1 MIRVRKES
9 PNKTIGYRFHS
20 IYCSLNCLS
29 LFWIARNSSPNKN
42 VDAINLQRINFVYFV
57 CVNLL
62 YAITQI
68 HERFMVAFL
77 CVCFC
82 PFIDCICC
90 FINYVRM
97 LRCCVLLCW
106 MLNVDSH
113 SSLPILAS
121 RKSFR
126 QVNSVNQQSNLLLS
140 FMAHGI

>member
-29 LFWIARNSSPNKN
+29 FELLGIVPRIKN

-62 YAITQI
+62 FAITQI

-90 FINYVRM
+90 FINYDRM
-97 LRCCVLLCW
+97 LRCCVLIC
-106 MLNVDSH
+106 
-113 SSLPILAS
+113 
-121 RKSFR
+121 
-126 QVNSVNQQSNLLLS
+126 
-140 FMAHGI
+140 